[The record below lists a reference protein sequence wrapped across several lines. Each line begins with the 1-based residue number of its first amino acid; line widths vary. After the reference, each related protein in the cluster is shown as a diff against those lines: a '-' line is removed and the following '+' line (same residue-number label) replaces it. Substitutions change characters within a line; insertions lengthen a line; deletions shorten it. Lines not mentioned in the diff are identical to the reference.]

1 MGDDVCLFNQDT
13 KIHWTLADM
22 FVVNCNAPL
31 VGLKDTLTLFLF
43 PVNWISGLKV
53 MKGFLNF
60 ILGKV
65 IKPVDDKPGHEVLDL
80 YIILP
85 YQPIK

>member
-1 MGDDVCLFNQDT
+1 MGDDVCLFNLDA

-22 FVVNCNAPL
+22 FVVNCNGSL
-31 VGLKDTLTLFLF
+31 VGLKGTLTLLLFL
-43 PVNWISGLKV
+43 VNWISRLKV
-53 MKGFLNF
+53 MKLFLNF

-65 IKPVDDKPGHEVLDL
+65 IKPVDDKLGHEVLDL
-80 YIILP
+80 YIVLP